1 MVNVDLDRIREALPD
16 RASVK
21 LIKYRG
27 KSPAIECKV
36 QFPSL
41 SEGDFDMVLD
51 WQREIIGKENIL
63 EFYTEETG
71 GHWYVFLKRV
81 PMEFRGATDADVN
94 SFSGMEVVK
103 DGKRN
108 TELPVQ

>member
-27 KSPAIECKV
+27 KSPALECLISGD
-36 QFPSL
+36 SL

-71 GHWYVFLKRV
+71 RHWYVFLKRV
-81 PMEFRGATDADVN
+81 PMEFAGLTDEDVN
-94 SFSGMEVVK
+94 SFSGMDVVK
-103 DGKRN
+103 DGKVN